1 MILGAVCLALG
12 KSRPKISPEVSSL
25 LMETGL
31 ENLNSLLEEL
41 GLKSRGMYL
50 PSSIT
55 GGKPRAVIPLRSNPQ
70 FPEISQPL
78 ARRLIVSYG
87 QGPEDIGIMV
97 TTPGSNIINML
108 EMKPGPSSD
117 EMATALTTLLVGTLD
132 VASGV
137 KVSRA
142 GNKISVKISHP
153 CLKND
158 ENSWA
163 VRSLGSPIASVVASL
178 LAETLDKP
186 ILVKK
191 EGQHRADSFIE
202 LEILNHLHE
211 EQNVK

>member
-1 MILGAVCLALG
+1 
-12 KSRPKISPEVSSL
+12 
-25 LMETGL
+25 
-31 ENLNSLLEEL
+31 
-41 GLKSRGMYL
+41 
-50 PSSIT
+50 
-55 GGKPRAVIPLRSNPQ
+55 
-70 FPEISQPL
+70 
-78 ARRLIVSYG
+78 
-87 QGPEDIGIMV
+87 
-97 TTPGSNIINML
+97 ML

-153 CLKND
+153 RLKND

-163 VRSLGSPIASVVASL
+163 ARSLGSPIASVVASL